1 MHLKVNPTKDYFAVA
16 EKGKFPNILLY
27 EYPSL
32 RIYRILKGKQDT
44 LLDLLCIRIFVF
56 AVCVEG
62 TERAY
67 SCLDFNH
74 DGSLLASVGNEPDFM
89 LTLWIWR
96 NEQVLLKCKAISQD
110 VYRVSFS
117 MHHTDSVTSAG
128 YQHIK

>member
-1 MHLKVNPTKDYFAVA
+1 MVFIVGL
-16 EKGKFPNILLY
+16 FPV
-27 EYPSL
+27 
-32 RIYRILKGKQDT
+32 G
-44 LLDLLCIRIFVF
+44 
-56 AVCVEG
+56 G

-67 SCLDFNH
+67 SCMDFNH
-74 DGSLLASVGNEPDFM
+74 DESLLASVGGAPDFM

-117 MHHTDSVTSAG
+117 MYQEDSVTSAG